1 MRGPQLRVRRSPGRT
16 GGSCLPGFLGQGCT
30 RPIRVTCPSGA
41 RPPGHPPRP
50 RLPHTPRPR
59 GKQPRVRPESLAA
72 GALCPQ
78 DGAPEA
84 EAPPPRLGLGEGGGG
99 GGRRPGGR
107 GRWAGPCAGRGHVPP
122 PDTPFALRD
131 PTVGGGGQKGLWGAP
146 GGTTGAR
153 SPSERCGR
161 PWLGGRRTRQA
172 PGAALWARA
181 SRPSFT
187 AEEAD
192 PESLSCAPATPGLS
206 TSPGPPCAAA
216 GVSSGLSARVSP
228 GSRWPR
234 CGTRAPGEGRAS
246 TRRSGVPK
254 AVPRTVPS
262 LLEAAPQVPLPR
274 YPGPA
279 GEGLWTSASSP
290 PAVSGLRPRRLLPGA
305 PTRIPFGAL
314 WRSPSSGEGGLR
326 RSSASG
332 LPASGGPPP
341 PEPRGSRM
349 PSPGLEEN
357 VLQRSAFRG
366 ELTRCREAQ
375 SALLGTDPHAFDRI
389 YSAPTTC
396 RARPGTQR
404 APRPLAHWPVR
415 VGNERL
421 TGGLGSVCRTDRLA
435 GGGGSGGWA
444 PAEGGSGSG
453 PRSRLLGRR
462 REGRRAQEWS
472 LD

>member
-1 MRGPQLRVRRSPGRT
+1 M
-16 GGSCLPGFLGQGCT
+16 
-30 RPIRVTCPSGA
+30 
-41 RPPGHPPRP
+41 
-50 RLPHTPRPR
+50 
-59 GKQPRVRPESLAA
+59 
-72 GALCPQ
+72 
-78 DGAPEA
+78 
-84 EAPPPRLGLGEGGGG
+84 
-99 GGRRPGGR
+99 
-107 GRWAGPCAGRGHVPP
+107 
-122 PDTPFALRD
+122 
-131 PTVGGGGQKGLWGAP
+131 
-146 GGTTGAR
+146 
-153 SPSERCGR
+153 
-161 PWLGGRRTRQA
+161 
-172 PGAALWARA
+172 
-181 SRPSFT
+181 
-187 AEEAD
+187 
-192 PESLSCAPATPGLS
+192 
-206 TSPGPPCAAA
+206 
-216 GVSSGLSARVSP
+216 
-228 GSRWPR
+228 
-234 CGTRAPGEGRAS
+234 
-246 TRRSGVPK
+246 
-254 AVPRTVPS
+254 PRTVPS

-341 PEPRGSRM
+341 PERRGSRM

-444 PAEGGSGSG
+444 PLRRAGRGQVLAAGSLGGGGRGGGPRNGAWIEEPSSPRRRYQRSG
-453 PRSRLLGRR
+453 PPSVFRSS
-462 REGRRAQEWS
+462 WS
-472 LD
+472 LSCGPPGPWPLWGPPLQRALALRP